1 MATEQI
7 QTLVVGGGQAG
18 LAMSH
23 MLKERGC
30 EHLVLERHRIAE
42 RWRSERWDGLR
53 FQFPN
58 WSVTLPNFPFQSA
71 EPHAYA
77 SAREIAD
84 FIGAYAR
91 FVMPPIRCGVNV
103 QRLRCRDA
111 SAGFVAK
118 TSQGEIAARNV
129 VVATGPYQRPSQP
142 SFLPEKVDLL
152 QIHAS
157 SYRNPAQLPS
167 GAVLIIGGGASGA
180 QIAEELVHAGRTVY
194 LSIGKHRRLPRRYR
208 GRDLIWWMSALGLD
222 RVPAENRGEHN
233 SLPLISGAFGGN
245 TIDFRQ
251 FAAMGVILLGRLVSV
266 SGRVFEFAPDLAKNI
281 ADGDM
286 SLMMFLDMVDAH
298 INCHNMLA
306 PDEPSAREMLP
317 DPPNL
322 ATATKRLDLRTEG
335 ISTIISATGYAY
347 DFGWIDAPLVLD
359 QRSRP
364 IHRMGITDLPG
375 FYFVGLQ
382 WLSTVRSSLL
392 SGVGEDAQRLADHIK
407 ARG

>member
-1 MATEQI
+1 MATEKV
-7 QTLVVGGGQAG
+7 QTLVVGEGQAG

-58 WSVTLPNFPFQSA
+58 WSVTLPDFPFQSA
-71 EPHAYA
+71 EPNAYA

-84 FIGAYAR
+84 FVAAYGR
-91 FVMPPIRCGVNV
+91 FVMAPVRCGVNV

-111 SAGFVAK
+111 PAGFVAE
-118 TSQGEIAARNV
+118 TSQGEIASRNV
-129 VVATGPYQRPSQP
+129 VVATGPYQRPSQS
-142 SFLPEKVDLL
+142 SFLPETADFL
-152 QIHAS
+152 QLHAS
-157 SYRNPAQLPS
+157 KYRSPAQLPS
-167 GAVLIIGGGASGA
+167 GAVLIIGAGASGA
-180 QIAEELVHAGRTVY
+180 QIAEELVRAGRTVY

-222 RVPAENRGEHN
+222 RVPAEHRGEHN

-245 TIDFRQ
+245 TVDFRQ

-266 SGRVFEFAPDLAKNI
+266 NRRVFEFAPDLAKNI

-298 INCHNMLA
+298 INRHNLLA
-306 PDEPSAREMLP
+306 PIEPAAREILP

-322 ATATKRLDLRTEG
+322 AAPIGRLDIGIEG

-347 DFGWIDAPLVLD
+347 DLGWVDAPLVLD
-359 QRSRP
+359 RQSRP
-364 IHRMGITDLPG
+364 IHRNGITDLPG

-392 SGVGEDAQRLADHIK
+392 SGVGEDAQRLADHIA
-407 ARG
+407 ARA